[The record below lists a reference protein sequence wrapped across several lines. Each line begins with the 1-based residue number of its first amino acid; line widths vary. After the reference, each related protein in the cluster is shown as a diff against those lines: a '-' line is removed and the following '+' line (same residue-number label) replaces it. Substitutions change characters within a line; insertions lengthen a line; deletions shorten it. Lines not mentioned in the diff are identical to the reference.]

1 MCVRKCNIF
10 LFDNSR
16 VLSQISS
23 QLLKASLCNAC
34 FKRVLQQEICFL
46 LLYKGCVPSGA
57 RNHLSLFNI

>member
-16 VLSQISS
+16 VLSL
-23 QLLKASLCNAC
+23 QLPKASLCNAC